1 MNAIAKVILVSTA
14 ALAAA
19 GQDVR
24 FETGVTNIHVDLS
37 VLQKGQS
44 VHELKPSDLVVRD
57 EGQVQ
62 PIIAFQEATVPLD
75 LVLLVDAAFTRP
87 DQKNS
92 KNSPKMIAAASE
104 AMKQMRPRDR
114 TALISY
120 GTDPRLDQELTPDS
134 ERIAAALERP
144 RIAAFGGPR
153 RFLAIQWALWLL
165 QSDLKSRPENTP
177 ERKRAIL
184 MLATDEVMS
193 WYPDE
198 PLIQGLWGTD
208 IALNIIRIPE
218 PENRPAAISF
228 GRSAFHR
235 IDNVEHIAQAT
246 GGAVFTDPEKTFPN
260 VLAEIQSSYSLWYR
274 APEAKP
280 GELRHITVELSDAAK
295 KKYPD
300 TGIRAREGY
309 VAH

>member
-1 MNAIAKVILVSTA
+1 MKSFATAILVSTA
-14 ALAAA
+14 ALCAA

-37 VLQKGQS
+37 VLQKGQTL
-44 VHELKPSDLVVRD
+44 HALMPSDFVVRD

-62 PIIAFQEATVPLD
+62 RILAFQEATVPLD
-75 LVLLVDAAFTRP
+75 LVLLVDAAFTIA

-92 KNSPKMIAAASE
+92 QNSPKMILAASG

-134 ERIAAALERP
+134 QRIAAALERP

-153 RFLAIQWALWLL
+153 RFLAIQWALWLF
-165 QSDLKSRPENTP
+165 QADLKSRAENSS

-184 MLATDEVMS
+184 MLTTDEVMS

-198 PLIQGLWGTD
+198 PLIQELWGTD

-218 PENRPAAISF
+218 PEHRPVAISF
-228 GRSAFHR
+228 GRSVFHR

-246 GGAVFTDPEKTFPN
+246 GGGVFTDPEKNFPN
-260 VLAEIQSSYSLWYR
+260 VLAETQSSYSLWYR
-274 APEAKP
+274 APAAKA
-280 GELRHITVELSDAAK
+280 GELRHITVELSEDAK
-295 KKYPD
+295 KKYPGA
-300 TGIRAREGY
+300 GIRAREGY
-309 VAH
+309 IAH

>member
-1 MNAIAKVILVSTA
+1 MNSFATAILVSTA
-14 ALAAA
+14 ALSAA

-44 VHELKPSDLVVRD
+44 VHEMKPGDFVVRD

-62 PIIAFQEATVPLD
+62 PILAFQEATVPLD
-75 LVLLVDAAFTRP
+75 LVLLVDAAFTMAG
-87 DQKNS
+87 QKNT
-92 KNSPKMIAAASE
+92 KNSPKMIVAALE
-104 AMKQMRPRDR
+104 AIKQMRNRDR

-134 ERIAAALERP
+134 KQIAAALERP

-165 QSDLKSRPENTP
+165 QADMKSRPENTP

-184 MLATDEVMS
+184 MLATNEVMS

-218 PENRPAAISF
+218 PENRPVAISF
-228 GRSAFHR
+228 GRSVFYR

-246 GGAVFTDPEKTFPN
+246 GGGVFTDPEKTFPN

-274 APEAKP
+274 APQAKP
-280 GELRHITVELSDAAK
+280 GDLRHITVELSDDAK
-295 KKYPD
+295 KKYP
-300 TGIRAREGY
+300 GAAIRAREGY
-309 VAH
+309 IAH